1 MSQSLIYS
9 TCAISMFCIGLL
21 GFMLL
26 TDVIRKVLSINI
38 MGIGIFM
45 LLVAT
50 SAMAPGLI
58 DPIPQAMVL
67 TGIVVAAAGS
77 ALMLQLAIQIE
88 QQYKADKVG
97 IKDAS

>member
-1 MSQSLIYS
+1 
-9 TCAISMFCIGLL
+9 
-21 GFMLL
+21 MLL

-50 SAMAPGLI
+50 SALAPDLI

-77 ALMLQLAIQIE
+77 ALMLQLAIQID
-88 QQYKADKVG
+88 QQLRTDKVG
-97 IKDAS
+97 GKDAN

>member
-1 MSQSLIYS
+1 
-9 TCAISMFCIGLL
+9 
-21 GFMLL
+21 
-26 TDVIRKVLSINI
+26 

-50 SAMAPGLI
+50 SALAPDLI

-77 ALMLQLAIQIE
+77 ALMLQLAIQID
-88 QQYKADKVG
+88 QQLRTDKVG
-97 IKDAS
+97 GKDAN

>member
-1 MSQSLIYS
+1 
-9 TCAISMFCIGLL
+9 
-21 GFMLL
+21 MLL

-50 SAMAPGLI
+50 SALAPDLI

-77 ALMLQLAIQIE
+77 ALMLQLAIQID
-88 QQYKADKVG
+88 QQLRTDKVG
-97 IKDAS
+97 CKDAN

>member
-1 MSQSLIYS
+1 
-9 TCAISMFCIGLL
+9 
-21 GFMLL
+21 MLL

-50 SAMAPGLI
+50 SAMATGSI

-77 ALMLQLAIQIE
+77 ALMLQLAIQID
-88 QQYKADKVG
+88 QQLKTAKVEVE
-97 IKDAS
+97 DAN

>member
-1 MSQSLIYS
+1 
-9 TCAISMFCIGLL
+9 
-21 GFMLL
+21 
-26 TDVIRKVLSINI
+26 VLSINI

>member
-1 MSQSLIYS
+1 
-9 TCAISMFCIGLL
+9 
-21 GFMLL
+21 MLL

>member
-1 MSQSLIYS
+1 
-9 TCAISMFCIGLL
+9 
-21 GFMLL
+21 MLL

-50 SAMAPGLI
+50 SALAPDLI

-77 ALMLQLAIQIE
+77 ALMLQLAIKID
-88 QQYKADKVG
+88 QQLRTDKVG
-97 IKDAS
+97 GKDAN

>member
-1 MSQSLIYS
+1 
-9 TCAISMFCIGLL
+9 
-21 GFMLL
+21 MLL

-50 SAMAPGLI
+50 SALAPDLI

-77 ALMLQLAIQIE
+77 ALMLQLAIQIN
-88 QQYKADKVG
+88 QQLGTDKVG
-97 IKDAS
+97 GKDAN

>member
-1 MSQSLIYS
+1 
-9 TCAISMFCIGLL
+9 
-21 GFMLL
+21 MLL

-50 SAMAPGLI
+50 SAMATGSI

-77 ALMLQLAIQIE
+77 ALMLQLAIQID
-88 QQYKADKVG
+88 QQLKVTKVEV
-97 IKDAS
+97 KDAN

>member
-1 MSQSLIYS
+1 
-9 TCAISMFCIGLL
+9 
-21 GFMLL
+21 MLL

-50 SAMAPGLI
+50 SALAPDLI
-58 DPIPQAMVL
+58 DPIPQALVL

-77 ALMLQLAIQIE
+77 ALMLQLAIQID
-88 QQYKADKVG
+88 QQLRTDKVG
-97 IKDAS
+97 GKDAN

>member
-1 MSQSLIYS
+1 
-9 TCAISMFCIGLL
+9 
-21 GFMLL
+21 MLL

-50 SAMAPGLI
+50 SAMATGSI
-58 DPIPQAMVL
+58 EPIPQAMVL

-77 ALMLQLAIQIE
+77 ALMLQLAIQID
-88 QQYKADKVG
+88 QQLKTAKVEVE
-97 IKDAS
+97 DAN

>member
-1 MSQSLIYS
+1 
-9 TCAISMFCIGLL
+9 
-21 GFMLL
+21 MLL

-45 LLVAT
+45 LLVAN

>member
-1 MSQSLIYS
+1 
-9 TCAISMFCIGLL
+9 
-21 GFMLL
+21 MLL

-38 MGIGIFM
+38 MVIGIFM

-50 SAMAPGLI
+50 SALAPDLI

-77 ALMLQLAIQIE
+77 ALMLQLAIQID
-88 QQYKADKVG
+88 QQLRTDKVG
-97 IKDAS
+97 CKDAN

>member
-1 MSQSLIYS
+1 
-9 TCAISMFCIGLL
+9 
-21 GFMLL
+21 MLL

-50 SAMAPGLI
+50 SAMASGSI

-77 ALMLQLAIQIE
+77 ALMLQLAIQID
-88 QQYKADKVG
+88 QQLKAAKVG
-97 IKDAS
+97 VKDAN